1 MVEIIRHQI
10 LKTVY
15 ILTFCFTFFSPT
27 PPVGVDVG
35 VGSGGS
41 GGGGGGCW
49 GFFPFWIE
57 LYIIKTLYYKD

>member
-27 PPVGVDVG
+27 PTG
-35 VGSGGS
+35 VGGV
-41 GGGGGGCW
+41 GGGCV
-49 GFFPFWIE
+49 GGVTTTLVCFPFWIE
-57 LYIIKTLYYKD
+57 LYKKHYIIKIDRE